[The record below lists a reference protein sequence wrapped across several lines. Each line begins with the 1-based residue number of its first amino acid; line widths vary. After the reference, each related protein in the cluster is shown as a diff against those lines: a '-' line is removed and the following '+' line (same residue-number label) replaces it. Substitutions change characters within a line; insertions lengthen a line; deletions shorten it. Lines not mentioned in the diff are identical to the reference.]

1 MIFDPQFEVH
11 GSYVIYITLPV
22 ALPIG
27 IATVKHV
34 PVSVVA
40 VEIPTRWIGTC
51 LAAVGRVDRF
61 NAGTSDI
68 GMYRNA
74 FLVLVPCP

>member
-1 MIFDPQFEVH
+1 M
-11 GSYVIYITLPV
+11 IYIAVPV
-22 ALPIG
+22 TIPIR

-34 PVSVVA
+34 PVSVVTMD
-40 VEIPTRWIGTC
+40 IPTRWIRTC

>member
-1 MIFDPQFEVH
+1 MIH
-11 GSYVIYITLPV
+11 IALPV

-34 PVSVVA
+34 PVSVVTMD
-40 VEIPTRWIGTC
+40 IPTRWIGTC

-74 FLVLVPCP
+74 FLVHGSCP

>member
-1 MIFDPQFEVH
+1 
-11 GSYVIYITLPV
+11 LPV

-34 PVSVVA
+34 PVSVVTMD
-40 VEIPTRWIGTC
+40 IPTPWIGTC